1 MQELRQLGK
10 SELRVSPLGLGCWQF
25 SRGQGFAGKYWTVI
39 SDEEIQKIVLASLEG
54 GINWFDTAEAYG
66 GGESERA
73 LARALSGLKR
83 SPGDVI
89 IATKWRPM
97 FRTSKSILQTIDI
110 RLKNLDGFPIDLYQ
124 IHNPFSFSSIR
135 AQMDAMARLAKDKK
149 IRFIGVSNFSA
160 HKMRKAQ
167 EALSRHGLELA
178 SNQVRYSLLHRSI
191 ETNGVLDTAKE
202 LGISLIA
209 YSPLAQGILSGRFHD
224 DPNLVQRPAGYRK
237 YMSAF
242 KPKGLEKTR
251 PVIRALKELAGKYQ
265 ATPSQVALN
274 WLINFQ
280 GEVVVAIPG
289 ATKVAQAKENVGA
302 LRFQLTKDEMDYL
315 DKISAK
321 LRDVPQRD
329 TLRASTFEKSR

>member
-1 MQELRQLGK
+1 MHELRQLGK

-25 SRGQGFAGKYWTVI
+25 SRGQGLGGKYWTVI

-73 LARALSGLKR
+73 LARALRAIKK
-83 SPGDVI
+83 SPGEVVV
-89 IATKWRPM
+89 ATKWRPM
-97 FRTSKSILQTIDI
+97 FRTSKSILETIDT
-110 RLKNLDGFPIDLYQ
+110 RLKNLDGYPIDLYQ

-135 AQMDAMARLAKDKK
+135 AQIDAMAQLVKNKK
-149 IRFIGVSNFSA
+149 VRFIGVSNFSA
-160 HKMRKAQ
+160 WQMR
-167 EALSRHGLELA
+167 EADKELSRRGLKLV
-178 SNQVRYSLLHRSI
+178 SNQVRYNLLHRKI
-191 ETNGVLDTAKE
+191 ETNGVLETAKE

-242 KPKGLEKTR
+242 KPKGLEKSR
-251 PVIRALKELAGKYQ
+251 PIIRVVKELAAKHN

-274 WLINFQ
+274 WLINFH
-280 GEVVVAIPG
+280 GEAIVAIPG
-289 ATKVAQAKENVGA
+289 ATKVAQAEENVGT
-302 LRFQLTKDEMDYL
+302 LRFQLTRDEL
-315 DKISAK
+315 DALDQIS
-321 LRDVPQRD
+321 
-329 TLRASTFEKSR
+329 S

>member
-1 MQELRQLGK
+1 MTFRQLGK

-73 LARALSGLKR
+73 LARALSGLTR

-97 FRTSKSILQTIDI
+97 FRTSKSILQTIGT

-149 IRFIGVSNFSA
+149 IRSIGVSNFSA
-160 HKMRKAQ
+160 KQMRKAQ
-167 EALSRHGLELA
+167 EELSRHGLELA
-178 SNQVRYSLLHRSI
+178 SNQVRYNLLHRKI

-302 LRFQLTKDEMDYL
+302 LRFQLTKDEMDDL
-315 DKISAK
+315 GKISAK

-329 TLRASTFEKSR
+329 TLRASTSEKSR